1 MKVSQQDHA
10 ARGLQSLSRQASGRS
25 YDNNLPQDLLQV
37 LGQEHKLV
45 EGHHLDSGERRRIM
59 DYVESTALS
68 PVKMLDSNTQTDLT
82 INETYENSFLII
94 HWSSIVIYSSII
106 AIILFLLIVWRLTK
120 AKWLRKFLA
129 KKCRCSEDESNN
141 VEMQTVEKTI
151 YLADALH
158 QIESKMPGTQATSR
172 ATNRS
177 LTDRWT
183 IRENEIKSFNE
194 LQKKVEEE
202 RKLLEQPIA

>member
-1 MKVSQQDHA
+1 M
-10 ARGLQSLSRQASGRS
+10 
-25 YDNNLPQDLLQV
+25 
-37 LGQEHKLV
+37 
-45 EGHHLDSGERRRIM
+45 DSGERRWEL
-59 DYVESTALS
+59 DYVESTALPS
-68 PVKMLDSNTQTDLT
+68 VKMLDSNTRTDLT

-94 HWSSIVIYSSII
+94 HWTSMMIYSSII

-129 KKCRCSEDESNN
+129 KKCGCSEDESNN

-151 YLADALH
+151 SLADALH
-158 QIESKMPGTQATSR
+158 QIESKMPGTQAASR

-183 IRENEIKSFNE
+183 IRENEIRSFNE